1 MQFSIGQTD
10 RDRLRDRQTDKQTDV
25 PSSWKLVL
33 ILLSVIS
40 FNMADECAVGKLL
53 ETVNFAAVKHKN
65 QRRKDPEKTP
75 YINHPI
81 GVAYILWK
89 EGGINNSI
97 VLQVQHFEMFA

>member
-1 MQFSIGQTD
+1 M
-10 RDRLRDRQTDKQTDV
+10 
-25 PSSWKLVL
+25 L

-40 FNMADECAVGKLL
+40 FNMADECVVGKLL
-53 ETVNFAAVKHKN
+53 EAVNFAAVKHKN

-89 EGGINNSI
+89 EEGINNSI